1 LNATFLDLELSLT
14 KLNSRGNLKKDQI
27 ITAFRANLLKNS
39 SQLAL
44 IITLANRLLVQWA
57 TLEATSGL
65 RTYLL

>member
-44 IITLANRLLVQWA
+44 IITLANRLLVRWA